1 MTRKIALWMLAAL
14 VPVAVMAGDSND
26 SLDEPVEKEKP
37 IVKKNDLPTHPSDG
51 SWPWSFEEVSRQV
64 PSRQTPT
71 RAWEETLNLGPRRF
85 LLCNRPREMYC
96 LECEYFDKW

>member
-1 MTRKIALWMLAAL
+1 MTRKIALWLLATL
-14 VPVAVMAGDSND
+14 VPVAVMAGDPSN
-26 SLDEPVEKEKP
+26 SPDETVAKEKP
-37 IVKKNDLPTHPSDG
+37 RVDRIDWQTDPFDG
-51 SWPWSFEEVSRQV
+51 SWPWSFEEFSRQV
-64 PSRQTPT
+64 PSQKPQT